1 MDKLFGVL
9 EVVLPVVALV
19 LIGIFIRRKKMVSEQ
34 GMSEIKTLIMNF
46 CLPAMLFNT
55 FYAIRFTWREGIVLL
70 TLALVTLLAFIA
82 GRFICPLLGIR
93 QRIAP
98 YLCTTVEGGSIGYAL
113 FILLFGQEHLYHIA
127 LLDVGNALT
136 QWSLVMTSLAL
147 LSQGKSSRK
156 ELVRSVITPI
166 NISIALGVLFSVT
179 RLGPAL
185 SATPAGH
192 ILEAVLNLVSA
203 PVGAVIIIS
212 VGFGLT
218 LTKIEWHD
226 TIRGIAARAGIY
238 TVIGLALCAV
248 MFFLFPEDPLYRY
261 ASVLFALLPP
271 TYAYSVYAKGESEQ
285 SYVGAVLGLYTILT
299 IIGFTVFAWILA

>member
-9 EVVLPVVALV
+9 EVVLPVIMLVA
-19 LIGIFIRRKKMVSEQ
+19 IGIFIRKRKIVTEQ
-34 GMSEIKTLIMNF
+34 GMSEIKALLMNI
-46 CLPAMLFNT
+46 CLPALLFNT

-127 LLDVGNALT
+127 LL
-136 QWSLVMTSLAL
+136 
-147 LSQGKSSRK
+147 
-156 ELVRSVITPI
+156 
-166 NISIALGVLFSVT
+166 
-179 RLGPAL
+179 
-185 SATPAGH
+185 
-192 ILEAVLNLVSA
+192 
-203 PVGAVIIIS
+203 
-212 VGFGLT
+212 
-218 LTKIEWHD
+218 
-226 TIRGIAARAGIY
+226 
-238 TVIGLALCAV
+238 
-248 MFFLFPEDPLYRY
+248 
-261 ASVLFALLPP
+261 PP